1 MMLPDYPSL
10 ILFLTATVTLNL
22 IPGADVMF
30 VASQSMIN
38 KRQGILATFGISAG
52 ITIYILA
59 TAFGVAGI
67 IQHSPLTFN
76 IIKIVGAGYLFYL
89 AVQIFNKKET
99 ILQINPNK
107 KTNSAFYKG
116 IITTLLNPKV
126 GLFFLTFLPQFVD
139 PIKGRVWLQLLSLG
153 VCFVISGTLVNLMY
167 AFLFIQLREKI
178 FSKAHV
184 QKWLD
189 RFTAFVFCAI
199 AFKVITA
206 KQNG

>member
-1 MMLPDYPSL
+1 MLPDYPSL

-30 VASQSMIN
+30 IASQSAIN

-67 IQHSPLTFN
+67 IQHSPLMFN
-76 IIKIVGAGYLFYL
+76 IIKIVGAVYFFYL
-89 AVQIFNKKET
+89 AIQIFNKKENT
-99 ILQINPNK
+99 LRIEKNI

-116 IITTLLNPKV
+116 ICTTLLNPKV

-153 VCFVISGTLVNLMY
+153 ICFIISGTIVNLMY

-178 FSKAHV
+178 FSKRHV

-189 RFTAFVFCAI
+189 KFTAIIFCAI
-199 AFKVITA
+199 AFKILMS
-206 KQNG
+206 KQSA